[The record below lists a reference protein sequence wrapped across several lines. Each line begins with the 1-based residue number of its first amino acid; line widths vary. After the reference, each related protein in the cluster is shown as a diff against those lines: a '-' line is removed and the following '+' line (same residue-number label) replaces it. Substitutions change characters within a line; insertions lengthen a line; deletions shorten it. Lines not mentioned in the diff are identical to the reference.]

1 MLRMNDALLVKMLQR
16 LPGGIIKVTSG
27 NESYEPFSLKAD
39 ELEASPEIAVIG
51 RIVWAC
57 RRY

>member
-1 MLRMNDALLVKMLQR
+1 MNDALLVKMLQR